1 MAYDTTYCR
10 RIVDGNNKLIRQW
23 KAQDNTILYE
33 DPFYIPFYIYNRGT
47 SACTITVR
55 KGSSGGTI
63 SLYYSTNA
71 RSSWTTLSLSSNN
84 TNYTFSI
91 PSKRICFLRANA
103 GDLINTRWQITGSTQ
118 KIDLGGNLRS
128 LVLNTNYTNVTD
140 TINCNNFITGS
151 SISPQINNVV
161 RLALPNIDCLNF
173 ITGGTFTQSPI
184 LYDTTVLRCSSSSNG
199 WPNLNSIVCTGHF
212 QCYGNTTS
220 TSMYTASS
228 GTIYCPT
235 GVTFS
240 KNTTDNRFTSQY
252 ASRNSP
258 AIMPKNWT
266 YSQKSILNV
275 TS

>member
-23 KAQDNTILYE
+23 KAQNGTILYE
-33 DPFYIPFYIYNRGT
+33 DPFYIPFYIYNRGS

-55 KGSSGGTI
+55 KGSTSGTI

-103 GDLINTRWQITGSTQ
+103 QSLSNTVWQITGSTQ

-128 LVLNTNYTNVTD
+128 LVLNNNYTNVTD
-140 TINCNNFITGS
+140 AISCSNFITGS
-151 SISPQINNVV
+151 SICPQINNVV
-161 RLALPNIDCLNF
+161 RLALPNISCNNF
-173 ITGGTFTQSPI
+173 IGGGTFTQSPI
-184 LYDTTVLRCSSSSNG
+184 LYSTTVLRCTSGSDG
-199 WPNLNSIVCTGHF
+199 WPNVNSIVCTGHF

-220 TSMYTASS
+220 TSMYVASS

-235 GVTFS
+235 GVTFT
-240 KNTTDNRFTSQY
+240 KNTINNRFTSQY
-252 ASRNSP
+252 SARNSP
-258 AIMPKNWT
+258 AIMPSTWS
-266 YSQKSILNV
+266 YVQRSILNV